1 MKTCEH
7 CGRQL
12 KAWARADARF
22 CSTRCRVAHHRSTR
36 ADEAAGLPV
45 ELTVRARWVNHVN
58 KRPMCARTGAWA
70 SVTDPTTWSTYEA
83 ASATGAP
90 LGFVLGDGVGCI
102 DLDACLDEDG
112 IPNEATRTLLAY
124 YEGSY
129 VEISPSGRGLH
140 IWGTAAP
147 RRGFKREWRGQWI
160 EFYSTGRYITITG
173 NVYQPGALLPL

>member
-1 MKTCEH
+1 
-7 CGRQL
+7 
-12 KAWARADARF
+12 
-22 CSTRCRVAHHRSTR
+22 
-36 ADEAAGLPV
+36 
-45 ELTVRARWVNHVN
+45 
-58 KRPMCARTGAWA
+58 MCARTGAWA

-102 DLDACLDEDG
+102 DLDACLDENG

-147 RRGFKREWRGQWI
+147 RRGFKREWKGQRI
-160 EFYSTGRYITITG
+160 EFYSTLSLAMSTSMGRSCPSDRPQSTHPPMRCFARCV
-173 NVYQPGALLPL
+173 NEKCPS

>member
-12 KAWARADARF
+12 KAWARSDARF
-22 CSTRCRVAHHRSTR
+22 CSTRCRVTHHRATH
-36 ADEAAGLPV
+36 AEAASGLPAA
-45 ELTVRARWVNHVN
+45 LTSRPRWVNHAH
-58 KRPMCARTGAWA
+58 KRPVCARTGAWA
-70 SVTDPTTWSTYEA
+70 SVTDPTTWSSFES

-90 LGFVLGDGVGCI
+90 LGFVLGDGIGCI
-102 DLDACLDEDG
+102 DLDNCLDEHG

-129 VEISPSGRGLH
+129 VEVSPSGRGLH

-147 RRGFKREWRGQWI
+147 QRGFKRTWRGQRI
-160 EFYSTGRYITITG
+160 EFYSQGRYITVTG
-173 NVYQPGALLPL
+173 DVFQHGILAPL